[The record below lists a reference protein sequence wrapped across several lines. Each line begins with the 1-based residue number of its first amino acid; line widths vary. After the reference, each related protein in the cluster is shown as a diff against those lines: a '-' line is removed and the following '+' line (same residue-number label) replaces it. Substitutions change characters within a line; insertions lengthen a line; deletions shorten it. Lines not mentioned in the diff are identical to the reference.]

1 MRKRFDRLTP
11 AEYSIDDGNEA
22 FTVNNLGNPTRRC
35 NEAIYGFYRGG
46 LPG

>member
-22 FTVNNLGNPTRRC
+22 FTINDLGNPDSVSVQ
-35 NEAIYGFYRGG
+35 G
-46 LPG
+46 